1 MTRNN
6 AVLGCACPSWW
17 QRSCSDQAGKPLW
30 DAFCKQLGADDN
42 RNFLQHIRK
51 ICEMSAT
58 AFNVHFFARDAGVG
72 LKLGRRSG
80 VFRTVPRCLARLAA
94 LHVKDK
100 LRKSRSVHVV

>member
-17 QRSCSDQAGKPLW
+17 QRSCSDRAGKPLL

-58 AFNVHFFARDAGVG
+58 AFNVHFLPVMQGRAEAGAQIR
-72 LKLGRRSG
+72 L
-80 VFRTVPRCLARLAA
+80 FRPAPRCLARLAA
-94 LHVKDK
+94 LHVKGK
-100 LRKSRSVHVV
+100 PLKSRSVHLV